1 MKALQAIGRR
11 LVAITGSVVYPVVL
25 LCVSA
30 RLIID
35 G

>member
-1 MKALQAIGRR
+1 MKALQAIDRQ
-11 LVAITGSVVYPVVL
+11 LTAITGSAVYPVVL
-25 LCVSA
+25 SCPSS

>member
-1 MKALQAIGRR
+1 MKALQAIGRQ
-11 LVAITGSVVYPVVL
+11 LTAITGSAVYPVVPF
-25 LCVSA
+25 CPFG